1 MNTSPHTLL
10 DEPAVETRETAPAAP
25 PPTRPL
31 YWSVRRELWENR
43 SIHLAPL
50 GVAAFAV
57 VALVIHGVTMP
68 SHMPGM
74 LGNDPAHAGSASV
87 SYRVAAIL
95 MLATAMVV
103 GAFYCIDALSGERR
117 DRSIL
122 FWKSLPVP
130 DRTAVLAKATIPLV
144 VLPLLTFAAIVAM
157 HLALLLLSSAA
168 LLAQGQGVAPLWREV
183 QPLRMW
189 AALLYALAAMALW
202 HAPVYG
208 LLLLASGWARRTA
221 ALWVVLPLL
230 AAGVLEKLTMDT
242 LRVASLVIYALV
254 GWYPRAFAP
263 GPRDGVPFPPSAPF
277 TPATL
282 LATPSLWIGL
292 ALAAVFLA
300 AAVRMRRHREPA

>member
-1 MNTSPHTLL
+1 MSAPSHALL

-25 PPTRPL
+25 GSTRPL

-43 SIHLAPL
+43 AIHLAPL
-50 GVAAFAV
+50 GVAAFVV
-57 VALVIHGVTMP
+57 VALVVHAVTMP

-74 LGNDPAHAGSASV
+74 LGNDPAQPLSASHT
-87 SYRVAAIL
+87 YRITAVL
-95 MLATAMVV
+95 MLVTAFVV

-130 DRTAVLAKATIPLV
+130 DRTAVLAKASIPLV

-157 HLALLLLSSAA
+157 QLALLLLSSAA
-168 LLAQGQGVAPLWREV
+168 LLAQGVSVAPLWREV

-189 AALLYALAAMALW
+189 PALLYALAAMALW
-202 HAPVYG
+202 HAPIYA
-208 LLLLASGWARRTA
+208 LLLLVSGWARRTA

-230 AAGVLEKLTMDT
+230 AAGVLEKLTMNT
-242 LRVASLVIYALV
+242 LRVATLVMYALH
-254 GWYPRAFAP
+254 GWYARAFGP
-263 GPRDGVPFPPSAPF
+263 GPQDGVPFSPSAPF

-300 AAVRMRRHREPA
+300 AAVRMRRRREPV